1 MSFRGKKSSLN
12 STKQRL
18 YLLIAS
24 KLAKVLL
31 CEDVLNTATTSLH
44 DDDPSHDRANTL
56 QSKPAS
62 DISNLSDGTL
72 QKMQSIRNK
81 VIM

>member
-1 MSFRGKKSSLN
+1 MGHLAHKARKAILGAMSFRGKKSSLN

-56 QSKPAS
+56 PSKPAS
-62 DISNLSDGTL
+62 DNF
-72 QKMQSIRNK
+72 
-81 VIM
+81 